1 MLIISYILSL
11 IMATPQGSSLSL
23 GEGRGEASG
32 ISVENLQTEVVGE
45 DFHLN
50 FTLAAHNLNI
60 NCDGYRI
67 LEFAV
72 ENAENRLV
80 LPTVVYSGTIRYRYE
95 RRREELS
102 GIYPMEPYYI
112 YKGIKKDESYE
123 LDYALSLPYYSWME
137 HASVTYREYTHDCSG
152 NNLTAEGVLLADLIP
167 VPVYVEPEIW
177 KPNPAHYQSLVS
189 FLVPEVEEVKARASM
204 ISLNI
209 GFPVNVVEVRSSF
222 GNNEKELMRADSL
235 VESLQDND
243 LLTINGVSICGY
255 ASPEGKYAVNERL
268 AKGRS
273 LNFKQY
279 LVDKY
284 PDNAYIRNART
295 SWVPEDWERFG
306 KMVEGSDIVA
316 KQEVLAIVNDNNIA
330 PDTKDHMLQQITWW
344 SSNYKII
351 LKEMFPKLRRIE
363 LKTDYI
369 IQKLDDNKARELL
382 YTHPSMLSLDE
393 IYRVA
398 RYYEPGTKQYREVYE
413 IAARQYPN
421 DIIANHNAAAALL
434 QQGDAQGAWTYLEK
448 TKGANASLINYGAY
462 YYITEDLDKAIEYFT
477 KAKEAGIGQ
486 AGANLQL
493 IGAE

>member
-50 FTLAAHNLNI
+50 FTLVAHNLNI

-72 ENAENRLV
+72 ESEGNRLV

-95 RRREELS
+95 LRREELS

-123 LDYALSLPYYSWME
+123 LNYALSLPYYSWME

-152 NNLTAEGVLLADLIP
+152 NNLTAEGVLLADLNP
-167 VPVYVEPEIW
+167 APVYVEPEIW

-189 FLVPEVEEVKARASM
+189 FLVLEVEEVKARASM

-209 GFPVNVVEVRSSF
+209 GFPVNVVEVRPSF
-222 GNNEKELMRADSL
+222 GNNERELMRADSL

-284 PDNAYIRNART
+284 PDNAYIQNART

-363 LKTDYI
+363 LRTDYI

-413 IAARQYPN
+413 IAARQYPD

-434 QQGDAQGAWTYLEK
+434 QQGDAAGAWTYLEK
-448 TKGANASLINYGAY
+448 TKGTKASMVNYGAY

-477 KAKEAGIGQ
+477 KAKEAGIEQ

>member
-1 MLIISYILSL
+1 MMRKIQYTILLMLVLCYSVQAQHI
-11 IMATPQGSSLSL
+11 T
-23 GEGRGEASG
+23 SG
-32 ISVENLQTEVVGE
+32 ISVEDLQTEVVGD
-45 DFHLN
+45 DFRLN
-50 FTLAAHNLNI
+50 FTVAAHNLHI

-80 LPTVVYSGTIRYRYE
+80 LPTVIYSGTIRYRYE
-95 RRREELS
+95 QRRTELS
-102 GIYPMEPYYI
+102 GIHPIEPYYI

-123 LDYALSLPYYSWME
+123 LKYALSLPYYSWME

-152 NNLTAEGVLLADLIP
+152 NNLTAEGILVADLKPAPI
-167 VPVYVEPEIW
+167 YVEPEVW
-177 KPNPAHYQSLVS
+177 KSNPAHYPELVS
-189 FLVPEVEEVKARASM
+189 FLVPDVEEVKARASM

-222 GNNEKELMRADSL
+222 ANNEKELMRADSL
-235 VESLQDND
+235 VELLQDND
-243 LLTINGVSICGY
+243 LLTINGVGICGY
-255 ASPEGKYAVNERL
+255 ASPEGSYTVNERL

-284 PDNAYIRNART
+284 PDNEYIRNART
-295 SWVPEDWERFG
+295 SWVPEDWEKFG
-306 KMVEGSDIVA
+306 EMVEGSDIVA

-330 PDTKDHMLQQITWW
+330 PDTKDRMLQQITWW

-363 LKTDYI
+363 LRTDYI

-398 RYYEPGTKQYREVYE
+398 RYYEAGTKQYREVYE
-413 IAARQYPN
+413 IAARQYPD

-434 QQGDAQGAWTYLEK
+434 QQGDAEGAWKYLEK
-448 TKGANASLINYGAY
+448 TKGTKESLINYGAY

-477 KAKEAGIGQ
+477 KAKEAGIIQ
-486 AGANLQL
+486 AESNLQL
-493 IGAE
+493 VGAQ